1 MVRKPSGSITPYTK
15 NIDQIAPDLQDNLT
29 KDLNVLVKA
38 IVADLSTE
46 QNSPVDTGFFASS
59 WTAGTQRPQ
68 ADQPRLEHSPW
79 SNIRPTRQGEPA
91 PGAVVEPRFIDE
103 IPNFKPF
110 QKVFIG
116 NRSQYAARALGSPRS
131 QIPQYVQGNLRKLIQ
146 ETFTDKR
153 PKLAVATFGTGV
165 RGEGRMVRFQGR
177 GIGQFADPQ
186 SVFVDYE
193 TP

>member
-1 MVRKPSGSITPYTK
+1 MAKAGDIGNASS
-15 NIDQIAPDLQDNLT
+15 DLTNNLQR
-29 KDLNVLVKA
+29 DFNLFIQAALL
-38 IVADLSTE
+38 DLSSE
-46 QNSPVDTGFFASS
+46 EDPISPIDTGFFASS
-59 WTAGTQRPQ
+59 WTAATKRPRP
-68 ADQPRLEHSPW
+68 DQPRLEHSPW
-79 SNIRPTRQGEPA
+79 SNIRPTRQGKPA

-131 QIPQYVQGNLRKLIQ
+131 KIPQYVQGKLRKLIQ
-146 ETFTDKR
+146 ETFTNKK

-165 RGEGRMVRFQGR
+165 RGEGRMVRFQGK
-177 GIGQFADPQ
+177 GIGQFADSK